1 MTPERTIRDDV
12 LDAIDNGSIDK
23 DTLILSML
31 KYLSLDEI
39 PDMLHKNEIFLDTEH
54 NKEE

>member
-12 LDAIDNGSIDK
+12 LDAVENGDIDK

-31 KYLSLDEI
+31 KYMSLSEI
-39 PDMLHKNEIFLDTEH
+39 PNMLHDNEIFLDTEH